1 MNKHCLARTEI
12 QISALG
18 LGSWPFSSGYDW
30 SNKAVPDV
38 ASIVSAAQEH
48 GINWIDTA
56 PVYTGSE
63 ELLGK
68 SLKGRRNQFVL
79 ASKCGLVKNGSW
91 TDHDL
96 RPATILAQLE
106 NSLRMLQTDRIDLYQ
121 IHYPDPAVP
130 LLDALAVLERCK
142 EQGKIRAVG
151 VCNVSAAQVKML
163 PHFVSSVQNE
173 YSLLQAWPGQEVLR
187 ACAQGGLSFIGYG
200 TLRGGILS
208 GKYTQS
214 PNLRR
219 ADARNYFYKCY
230 RAEAFEKAQRVVARV
245 QKLAQEK
252 QVFPAAIAVAWA
264 LQTGASSVLTGAKNV
279 NQLMQNAQGADLNL
293 TPAEITFLEEGVC
306 AK

>member
-1 MNKHCLARTEI
+1 MNRHCLARTEI

-30 SNKAVPDV
+30 SNSALPDV
-38 ASIVSAAQEH
+38 ASIISAAQER

-68 SLKGRRNQFVL
+68 SLKGRREQFVL
-79 ASKCGLVKNGSW
+79 ASKCGLTKNGSW

-106 NSLRMLQTDRIDLYQ
+106 NSLRALHTEWMDLYQ
-121 IHYPDPAVP
+121 IHYPDPTVP

-142 EQGKIRAVG
+142 EQGKIRAIG
-151 VCNVSAAQVKML
+151 VCNVSAAQVNAL
-163 PHFVSSVQNE
+163 PAFVSSVQNE
-173 YSLLQAWPGQEVLR
+173 YSLLQVWPGREVLR
-187 ACAQGGLSFIGYG
+187 ACAEQEISFIGYG

-208 GKYTQS
+208 GKYKQS

-230 RAEAFEKAQRVVARV
+230 RAEAFEKAQRVVSRV

-252 QVFPAAIAVAWA
+252 QVFPAAVAVAWA
-264 LQTGASSVLTGAKNV
+264 LQTGARSVLTGAKNAG
-279 NQLMQNAQGADLNL
+279 QLIQNAQGAHLNL
-293 TPAEITFLEEGVC
+293 TAEEITFLEGETC